1 MENPLS
7 KFVPFLVG
15 EFPRSFQDLYKKVSQ
30 NEQINNENLEKE
42 LWQAYEFGS
51 RHHEGQKRRSGKPY
65 FENHCVEVAK
75 ILAEWKMDPIT
86 IIGGLL
92 HDTIEDT
99 EATFE
104 EIEEIFGN
112 DVANLVNGVT
122 KLGGISFSSRK
133 AEQAGNFM
141 KMLISVA
148 KDLRVI
154 IIKFADRLHNMSTI
168 EYMPRIKQHR
178 IAVETREVY
187 APLAH
192 RLGMAKVKW
201 KLDDLVLKT
210 LNPEPYKEI
219 EKKLK
224 SSVKAREKYIKNITD
239 SLVKELSEYNIKP
252 QVYGRPKSHTS
263 IYGKMVKRGKAFE
276 EIYDIL
282 AVRVIVDKVEEC
294 YLTLGILH
302 QNFKPIQERFKDF
315 IATPKSNGYQSIHTT
330 VVGPGGKL
338 VEIQIRTQ
346 EMEQTA
352 EIGVAAHWKYKE
364 GSQNAK
370 QVDSHVKW
378 LRELLDILQSEENDP
393 KEFMHLLKIDLFGD
407 EIFVFTPKGDLVQ
420 LPVKA
425 SPLDF
430 AYNVHSEVGHSC
442 LGAKVN
448 HKVVPL
454 NSELHNGDIV
464 EIITSSSQSPNYG
477 WLKFAITSK
486 ARNHIKRYLN
496 KKERDESVK
505 IGEEIITKSLRRLK
519 LLNLKDDV
527 KNAFSKFGFG
537 GKTQLIEAVGKG
549 NISIRDILNKILPQ
563 EKQDEKD
570 ESEASSSFFSFA
582 RKESRSIKLE
592 GISNIMANFGKCCN
606 PIPGDDMVGFI
617 TRGRGVTVH
626 RSSCSS
632 LPLLSEESDRLVPV
646 EWEVAR
652 NDIFNVRIKV
662 VGQDRK
668 GLLKDLTESISKLNI
683 NLTSVDIKVKE
694 AIATAIFILQVNN
707 LKQLDR
713 VIRIMSKIKNIDS
726 VERSQH

>member
-1 MENPLS
+1 MENPLT

-15 EFPRSFQDLYKKVSQ
+15 EFPRPFQDLYNKVAQ
-30 NEQINNENLEKE
+30 NEQINNDNLEKE
-42 LWQAYEFGS
+42 LWQAYDFGS
-51 RHHEGQKRRSGKPY
+51 RYHEGQKRRSGKSY

-92 HDTIEDT
+92 HDTLEDT
-99 EATFE
+99 EATYE
-104 EIEEIFGN
+104 EIEEIFGT

-122 KLGGISFSSRK
+122 KLGGIRFSSRK

-168 EYMPRIKQHR
+168 EYMPRMKQHR

-201 KLDDLVLKT
+201 ELDDLVLKT
-210 LNPEPYKEI
+210 LNPEPFKEI

-224 SSVKAREKYIKNITD
+224 SSLKEREKYIKKITD
-239 SLVKELSEYNIKP
+239 ALVKELGEYNINP
-252 QVYGRPKSHTS
+252 RIYGRPKSHTS
-263 IYGKMVKRGKAFE
+263 IYGKMVKRGKSFE

-282 AVRVIVDKVEEC
+282 AVRVVVEKVEEC

-302 QNFKPIQERFKDF
+302 QNFKPVQERFKDF

-338 VEIQIRTQ
+338 VEIQIRTHD
-346 EMEQTA
+346 MEQTA
-352 EIGVAAHWKYKE
+352 EIGVAAHWRYKE
-364 GSQNAK
+364 GSK
-370 QVDSHVKW
+370 DTKHVDSHVKW

-420 LPVKA
+420 LPRKA

-454 NSELHNGDIV
+454 NSELHNGDTV

-477 WLKFAITSK
+477 WLKIAITSK

-496 KKERDESVK
+496 KQERDESVK

-527 KNAFSKFGFG
+527 KNAYTKFGFG
-537 GKTQLIEAVGKG
+537 GEDQLIEAVGKG
-549 NISIRDILNKILPQ
+549 NISIRDILNKIAPQ
-563 EKQDEKD
+563 DKQVETD
-570 ESEASSSFFSFA
+570 ESEETSTFFSFA

-626 RSSCSS
+626 RSSCTS

-662 VGQDRK
+662 IGQDRK

-694 AIATAIFILQVNN
+694 AIATAVFILQINN

-713 VIRIMSKIKNIDS
+713 VVRKMGQIKNIDS